1 VRFLVGNMRKQMDAR
16 VGTIAADLR
25 AQPEHSNRDPDSFV
39 FKVDAKLLPAAVRAF
54 TPTA

>member
-1 VRFLVGNMRKQMDAR
+1 MGNMRKQMDAR